1 MRRNTIY
8 CFLSYRL
15 CFILV
20 QTRIAY
26 HFQPFFFFRC
36 CQFLTEP
43 TPCPST
49 TFPHLRLSSKVK
61 RRPFFFCFVL
71 RSLSYIYIYIY
82 LFFFM
87 CFFSGLDVRLGPVC
101 VFFYRVCYN
110 TSIARS
116 QLSARCVYFSLC
128 RASMDTCFASQISP
142 FFFSAVLLFSRFGF
156 PAPVSFN
163 VLHREQPR
171 KVKKKKK
178 DKRKEKKEEGMERL
192 CIAALLVALPFLFM
206 LLLRKGLPR
215 FLRDF
220 GECEAAPRQLR
231 FETAPC
237 FSPVQMA
244 NVQHH
249 R

>member
-61 RRPFFFCFVL
+61 RRPFFFFL
-71 RSLSYIYIYIY
+71 YFDLSRIYIYIYIYIY
-82 LFFFM
+82 LFFFFM

-142 FFFSAVLLFSRFGF
+142 FFFFPRSFCFHVLAFQRLWRSMCFI
-156 PAPVSFN
+156 VSS
-163 VLHREQPR
+163 HA
-171 KVKKKKK
+171 K
-178 DKRKEKKEEGMERL
+178 
-192 CIAALLVALPFLFM
+192 
-206 LLLRKGLPR
+206 
-215 FLRDF
+215 
-220 GECEAAPRQLR
+220 
-231 FETAPC
+231 
-237 FSPVQMA
+237 
-244 NVQHH
+244 
-249 R
+249 

>member
-1 MRRNTIY
+1 
-8 CFLSYRL
+8 
-15 CFILV
+15 
-20 QTRIAY
+20 
-26 HFQPFFFFRC
+26 
-36 CQFLTEP
+36 
-43 TPCPST
+43 
-49 TFPHLRLSSKVK
+49 
-61 RRPFFFCFVL
+61 
-71 RSLSYIYIYIY
+71 
-82 LFFFM
+82 M

-178 DKRKEKKEEGMERL
+178 TRERKKKKKGWSVCASLHCLLHFHFFLCCCCERACRAFCVTL
-192 CIAALLVALPFLFM
+192 
-206 LLLRKGLPR
+206 
-215 FLRDF
+215 
-220 GECEAAPRQLR
+220 
-231 FETAPC
+231 
-237 FSPVQMA
+237 A
-244 NVQHH
+244 NVKLH
-249 R
+249 RGSSASRRRRVSVQCKWQTSSIIGETEVCEGTLFVVVVDI

>member
-1 MRRNTIY
+1 MRVCVCVDAEEHHLLLFVVSIVFYSCANTH
-8 CFLSYRL
+8 CLPL
-15 CFILV
+15 P
-20 QTRIAY
+20 T
-26 HFQPFFFFRC
+26 FFFFSM
-36 CQFLTEP
+36 LPISHGTHSLP
-43 TPCPST
+43 IDHIPPPSSLFEGQEKT
-49 TFPHLRLSSKVK
+49 V
-61 RRPFFFCFVL
+61 FFCFVL

-178 DKRKEKKEEGMERL
+178 KKK
-192 CIAALLVALPFLFM
+192 I
-206 LLLRKGLPR
+206 
-215 FLRDF
+215 
-220 GECEAAPRQLR
+220 
-231 FETAPC
+231 
-237 FSPVQMA
+237 
-244 NVQHH
+244 
-249 R
+249 